1 MKSLKY
7 YKDTISRLP
16 DKFQSKADRILRLP
30 NKSAT
35 RTLISMYMVRFDTV
49 GTNYCN
55 TGGTYLRSQPIDRV
69 LSLFISNM
77 HD

>member
-1 MKSLKY
+1 
-7 YKDTISRLP
+7 
-16 DKFQSKADRILRLP
+16 
-30 NKSAT
+30 
-35 RTLISMYMVRFDTV
+35 MYMVRFDTV